1 MLDCISNSPAKL
13 LANAILNETSTSFW
27 LLSGSSGAGKT
38 TCCAEIVTQVRA
50 AGMSVGGLLC
60 PGIFE
65 NGKKVGIDQVDIR
78 TGQRQR
84 LGTRGDKARVNT
96 VGCWQ
101 MDEGVL
107 GWGNAVIARLKAED
121 LIVIDELGPL
131 ELEEGNGY
139 QEALRLLDE
148 KRYQLALVVV
158 RPALLPLAQTR
169 WPQAQVVMLAEALA

>member
-13 LANAILNETSTSFW
+13 LANAIINETTETFW
-27 LLSGSSGAGKT
+27 LLSGPSGAGKT
-38 TCCAEIVTQVRA
+38 TCCAEIITQVRA

-60 PGIFE
+60 PGVFK
-65 NGKKVGIDQVDIR
+65 NGKKVGIDQIDIR

-84 LGTRGDKARVNT
+84 LGMRADKARLNT

-101 MDEGVL
+101 MDERVL
-107 GWGNAVIARLKAED
+107 AWGNTVVARLKAED

-131 ELEEGNGY
+131 ELEEGYGY

-148 KRYQLALVVV
+148 KRYRLALVVV
-158 RPALLPLAQTR
+158 RPALLPLAQIR
-169 WPQAQVVMLAEALA
+169 WPQAQVFMLAEDLE